1 MIINLLIQ
9 LLACY
14 MDLFCIHND
23 YIIAGINVRGVL
35 RLVLASQYFSYFRC
49 QTAKGLA
56 LCVYYIPFSI
66 NFSRVSH
73 KCFHSVPPYNLQVIR
88 CAYPNRELNEYR
100 SVFDKMLFR
109 GR

>member
-1 MIINLLIQ
+1 MMIINLLIQ

-56 LCVYYIPFSI
+56 LCVYLHTIFYQ
-66 NFSRVSH
+66 FSRVSH
-73 KCFHSVPPYNLQVIR
+73 KCFIVYLHTITGHSPARIR
-88 CAYPNRELNEYR
+88 TGN
-100 SVFDKMLFR
+100 
-109 GR
+109 

>member
-56 LCVYYIPFSI
+56 LCVFYIPF
-66 NFSRVSH
+66 
-73 KCFHSVPPYNLQVIR
+73 CFIFRTCLYSVLLRSCPYYCL
-88 CAYPNRELNEYR
+88 
-100 SVFDKMLFR
+100 MLLDFPFCLTSMLCLCNI
-109 GR
+109 

>member
-1 MIINLLIQ
+1 MMIINLLIQ

-66 NFSRVSH
+66 NLAGLAINVFIVYLH
-73 KCFHSVPPYNLQVIR
+73 TI
-88 CAYPNRELNEYR
+88 YR
-100 SVFDKMLFR
+100 SFAAR
-109 GR
+109 IRTGN

>member
-1 MIINLLIQ
+1 MMIINLLIQ

-56 LCVYYIPFSI
+56 LCVYYIILAGLAI
-66 NFSRVSH
+66 NVFIVYLH
-73 KCFHSVPPYNLQVIR
+73 TI
-88 CAYPNRELNEYR
+88 YR
-100 SVFDKMLFR
+100 SFAAR
-109 GR
+109 IRTGN